1 MSHAISKNTNCLEGI
16 RCPRCKQQDLF
27 YINARVEVDVTDN
40 GTGDERGEY
49 FWDDQSPC
57 RCADDTCDRRGVL
70 GDFRIENQKPYER
83 PPTKRPRFWNGE
95 RAGWARTAVDAFVAD
110 TGTDEEDA
118 LCDLLC
124 NLMHLADFEGWDFS
138 SEYGRALL
146 HYEAE
151 QSER

>member
-1 MSHAISKNTNCLEGI
+1 MSHATTKNTNCLEGI
-16 RCPRCKQQDLF
+16 RCPRCKQQELF
-27 YINARVEVDVTDN
+27 YIRACVEVDVTDN

-70 GDFRIENQKPYER
+70 ADFRIENQKPDER
-83 PPTKRPRFWNGE
+83 PPRFWNGE
-95 RAGWARTAVDAFVAD
+95 RAGWARTAIDAFMAE

-124 NLMHLADFEGWDFS
+124 DLMRLADFEGWDFENERRRS
-138 SEYGRALL
+138 LV
-146 HYEAE
+146 HYDAE